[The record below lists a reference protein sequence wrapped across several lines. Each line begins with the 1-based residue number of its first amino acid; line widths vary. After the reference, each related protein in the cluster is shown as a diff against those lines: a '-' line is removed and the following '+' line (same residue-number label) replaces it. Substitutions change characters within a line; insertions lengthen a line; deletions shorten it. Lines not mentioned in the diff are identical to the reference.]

1 MHEYD
6 GNRESTQEEEDEDDD
21 DGKEDEKN
29 HQIVSISISI

>member
-21 DGKEDEKN
+21 GKEDEKN